1 MLFLGLSIV
10 KMNKTNYISKLRLG
24 VFAVALCVAVPGVAH
39 SQGFGF
45 ESFGDSGPSAPSTQR
60 NAAPQAPSSDSGA
73 SQGTPQF
80 DNPGFELPVDDSQP
94 VTNDPFA
101 LPPVDASSFS
111 EPLDLE
117 KEIREE
123 AFKAAITGLLPMNP
137 DEIRKLL
144 KRFDETQQA
153 VEVPI
158 YPYPEASVEMK
169 TVQLD
174 PGAPP
179 PVINVAVGHV
189 TSLNIVDITGAPW
202 PIFDVSWAGN
212 FEIVE
217 PGEGSHVVRIT
228 PLSEFAYGNISIQL
242 LTLKTPVTFTI
253 KTSRDKVHYRLDA
266 RIPDYGP
273 FAEEPL
279 IESNTL
285 DIAAD
290 NEVLNRVLEGVVPIS
305 ATKLDVIGVDGR
317 TTAYKY
323 LNKTYVR
330 TPLTLLSPG
339 WSSSVS
345 SADGMK
351 VYELTNAPVILLSDR
366 GDMVRAKIREAG
378 LIDDDE

>member
-1 MLFLGLSIV
+1 M
-10 KMNKTNYISKLRLG
+10 KMFNYISGLRFG
-24 VFAVALCVAVPGVAH
+24 VLMVLSCFVLSESAY
-39 SQGFGF
+39 SQVDFGF
-45 ESFGDSGPSAPSTQR
+45 ESFGGDGPSAPSTER
-60 NAAPQAPSSDSGA
+60 RAPAPTQTRRGA
-73 SQGTPQF
+73 PAQPQF
-80 DNPGFELPVDDSQP
+80 ANPGFDLPVDDSTP
-94 VTNDPFA
+94 VINDPFE
-101 LPPVDASSFS
+101 LPAVNASSFS

-123 AFKAAITGLLPMNP
+123 AFKAAITGLLPMNT

-144 KRFDETQQA
+144 KRYDETQQA
-153 VEVPI
+153 VEVPV
-158 YPYPEASVEMK
+158 YPYPKAAVEMV

-179 PVINVAVGHV
+179 PVISVAVGHV
-189 TSLNIVDITGAPW
+189 TTLNIVDITGEPW

-212 FEIVE
+212 FEIIE

-228 PLSEFAYGNISIQL
+228 PMSEFAYGNISFGL

-266 RIPDYGP
+266 RIPEYGP

-279 IESNTL
+279 IEGNSL
-285 DIAAD
+285 DIAVD
-290 NEVLNRVLEGVVPIS
+290 NEVLGKVLDGVVPIS
-305 ATKLDVIGVDGR
+305 AEKLEVIGVDGR
-317 TTAYKY
+317 TTAYRY
-323 LNKTYVR
+323 LQKTYVR

-351 VYELTNAPVILLSDR
+351 VYELMNAPVILLSDR

-378 LIDDDE
+378 LVDSDE